1 MTDYIARAFPWM
13 LLAPALL
20 PLVYVSGLL
29 YPFVAPKTLFFR
41 ALAIVAAAAFAHLAL
56 SRHTF
61 RWGRLRHPVSWIP
74 GALLAATYATSL
86 VGVDF
91 YHSFWSIYDR
101 GDGLL
106 TQTAAT
112 LFFYLVLLYADK
124 DFLRRLLPAVGWVGS
139 LVALYA
145 VLQWLQLTFG
155 VNVPLVTDET
165 RGRVGSTLGNAAF
178 LAAYLGLTFFATVA
192 VVSEYWRAMRHA
204 PWTAKVLFSGAALQL
219 LAIFLTATR
228 GGILAFVLIGL
239 LITAYLAWRGDS
251 STTLGASGR
260 ARTYARGGL
269 AVALLVAALFVGFRE
284 QIAQVPI
291 APLQR
296 IASISLEDV
305 TVSSR
310 LFVWENVGREALKQ
324 PITGVGAEHVDI
336 LFNRVYDPSAIVEE
350 WFDRSHNAYLDY
362 FVQYGVLGFLLYFAL
377 VASLAWTSW
386 RLWQKRKEQPLGDF
400 KPTYGL
406 FILLAVLVYAMQNFF
421 VFDTSMTL
429 WLLLALLAAALAA
442 SDETTPATP
451 SRITLP
457 RYVSLLA
464 GVVILTFLYPVFIQP
479 LRANL
484 ALAEAYIYHVVD
496 IARTKS
502 VLERGLSLNTYADIE
517 YGYQLYSMYTERQ
530 QNMLEG
536 EELITAYE
544 FARDTLTKNYERYPY
559 DARTAVYLAH
569 VFDYAPEDAEV
580 DEEFLRAV
588 LASAIELSPKR
599 IQPWYLLANISLKK
613 GDKMTGAARDR
624 EYRDAIEVLKEYA
637 DTVPEYAEPRYII
650 AGLYLVMGERTE
662 AANWAA
668 EGLALYTKRH
678 PDTAERAVK
687 YYIGIDDWP
696 NALRFMQVIVSED
709 SEKYEEVYDLAKL
722 YFLTGDKEHALQI
735 IERLRRDSPGLV
747 ETDPAFV
754 RALGS

>member
-1 MTDYIARAFPWM
+1 MTELIARAFPWI
-13 LLAPALL
+13 LLAPAVL
-20 PLVYVSGLL
+20 PLVYVEGLL

-41 ALAIVAAAAFAHLAL
+41 ALAIVAAAAFVYLVF
-56 SRHTF
+56 SGHTF
-61 RWGRLRHPVSWIP
+61 RFGRLRHLVSWIP
-74 GALLAATYATSL
+74 GALLVVAYITSF
-86 VGVDF
+86 VGTDF

-106 TQTAAT
+106 TLTAAV
-112 LFFYLVLLYADK
+112 LFFYLILLYADK
-124 DFLRRLLPAVGWVGS
+124 DFLRRLLTAVAWVGS

-155 VNVPLVTDET
+155 VNIPLITDET

-178 LAAYLGLTFFATVA
+178 LAAYLGLTFFATLS

-239 LITAYLAWRGDS
+239 LITVYLAWRGE
-251 STTLGASGR
+251 GR
-260 ARTYARGGL
+260 RRTYARGGL
-269 AVALLVAALFVGFRE
+269 AAALLVAALFVGFRE

-336 LFNRVYDPSAIVEE
+336 LFNRVYDPSAIVEQ

-362 FVQYGVLGFLLYFAL
+362 FVQYGILGFLLYFAL

-386 RLWQKRKEQPLGDF
+386 RLWQKRGEQPLGDL
-400 KPTYGL
+400 KATYGL
-406 FILLAVLVYAMQNFF
+406 YILLAVLVYAMQNFF

-429 WLLLALLAAALAA
+429 WLLLALLAAAYAA
-442 SDETTPATP
+442 SDETTSTTP

-457 RYVSLLA
+457 RHVSLLA

-484 ALAEAYIYHVVD
+484 ALAEAYIYHIVD
-496 IARTKS
+496 IDRTTS

-517 YGYQLYSMYTERQ
+517 YGYQLYSMYTDRQ
-530 QNMLEG
+530 QHMLEG

-544 FARDTLTKNYERYPY
+544 FARDTLAANYERYPY

-569 VFDYAPEDAEV
+569 VLDSAPEAAEV

-588 LASAIELSPKR
+588 LARAIELSPKR

-613 GDKMTGAARDR
+613 GDAATGIARNQAYR
-624 EYRDAIEVLKEYA
+624 EAIEVLKEY
-637 DTVPEYAEPRYII
+637 TELVPNYAEPRFII
-650 AGLYLVMGERTE
+650 AGLYLVMGERIE

-668 EGLALYTKRH
+668 EGLALYTKPH
-678 PDTAERAVK
+678 ADTAQRAIK
-687 YYIGIDDWP
+687 YYIGIEDWP
-696 NALRFMQVIVSED
+696 NALRFMQDFVSED

-722 YFLTGDKEHALQI
+722 YFLTGDKDKALQI
-735 IERLRRDSPGLV
+735 VERLRRDAPGLV
-747 ETDPAFV
+747 ETDPAFMQ
-754 RALGS
+754 AIGS

>member
-1 MTDYIARAFPWM
+1 MTDIIARAFPWI
-13 LLAPALL
+13 LLAPAVL
-20 PLVYVSGLL
+20 PLVYIEGLL
-29 YPFVAPKTLFFR
+29 YPFVAPKTLLFR
-41 ALAIVAAAAFAHLAL
+41 VLAIVAAAAFVCLVF
-56 SRHTF
+56 SGHTF
-61 RWGRLRHPVSWIP
+61 RFGRLRHLVSWIP
-74 GALLAATYATSL
+74 GALLVVAYITSF
-86 VGVDF
+86 VGTDF

-106 TQTAAT
+106 TLTAAV
-112 LFFYLVLLYADK
+112 LFFYLILLYADK
-124 DFLRRLLPAVGWVGS
+124 DFLRRLLTAVAWVGS

-178 LAAYLGLTFFATVA
+178 LAAYLGLTFFATLA
-192 VVSEYWRAMRHA
+192 VVSEYWRAMRRA

-251 STTLGASGR
+251 STTFGASGR

-269 AVALLVAALFVGFRE
+269 AAALLVAALFVGFRE

-310 LFVWENVGREALKQ
+310 LFVWEKVGREAIKQ

-362 FVQYGVLGFLLYFAL
+362 FVQYGVLGLLLYLAL
-377 VASLAWTSW
+377 VASLMWTSW
-386 RLWQKRKEQPLGDF
+386 RLSRGQSI
-400 KPTYGL
+400 YGL
-406 FILLAVLVYAMQNFF
+406 SQNGQSRADDDSKKYGSFILLAVLVYTAQNFF
-421 VFDTSMTL
+421 VFDTAMTL

-442 SDETTPATP
+442 SDETTPSIA

-464 GVVILTFLYPVFIQP
+464 GVVILTFLYPVFMQP

-502 VLERGLSLNTYADIE
+502 VLDRGLSLNTYADIE

-544 FARDTLTKNYERYPY
+544 FA
-559 DARTAVYLAH
+559 H
-569 VFDYAPEDAEV
+569 V
-580 DEEFLRAV
+580 
-588 LASAIELSPKR
+588 
-599 IQPWYLLANISLKK
+599 
-613 GDKMTGAARDR
+613 
-624 EYRDAIEVLKEYA
+624 
-637 DTVPEYAEPRYII
+637 
-650 AGLYLVMGERTE
+650 
-662 AANWAA
+662 
-668 EGLALYTKRH
+668 
-678 PDTAERAVK
+678 
-687 YYIGIDDWP
+687 
-696 NALRFMQVIVSED
+696 
-709 SEKYEEVYDLAKL
+709 
-722 YFLTGDKEHALQI
+722 
-735 IERLRRDSPGLV
+735 
-747 ETDPAFV
+747 
-754 RALGS
+754 

>member
-1 MTDYIARAFPWM
+1 
-13 LLAPALL
+13 
-20 PLVYVSGLL
+20 
-29 YPFVAPKTLFFR
+29 
-41 ALAIVAAAAFAHLAL
+41 
-56 SRHTF
+56 
-61 RWGRLRHPVSWIP
+61 
-74 GALLAATYATSL
+74 
-86 VGVDF
+86 
-91 YHSFWSIYDR
+91 
-101 GDGLL
+101 
-106 TQTAAT
+106 
-112 LFFYLVLLYADK
+112 
-124 DFLRRLLPAVGWVGS
+124 GS

-178 LAAYLGLTFFATVA
+178 LAAYLGLTFFATLA
-192 VVSEYWRAMRHA
+192 VVSEYWHAMRRA
-204 PWTAKVLFSGAALQL
+204 PWTAKVLFSGAVLQL

-228 GGILAFVLIGL
+228 GGILALVLIGL
-239 LITAYLAWRGDS
+239 LITAYLAWRGE
-251 STTLGASGR
+251 GR

-269 AVALLVAALFVGFRE
+269 AAALFVAALFVGFRE

-362 FVQYGVLGFLLYFAL
+362 FVQYGILGFLLYFAL
-377 VASLAWTSW
+377 VASLVWTSW
-386 RLWQKRKEQPLGDF
+386 RLWQKRREQPLGDL
-400 KPTYGL
+400 KATYGL

-429 WLLLALLAAALAA
+429 WLLLVLLAAAYAA

-464 GVVILTFLYPVFIQP
+464 GVVILAFLYPVFIQP

-496 IARTKS
+496 IERTTS

-517 YGYQLYSMYTERQ
+517 YGYQLYSMYTDRQ
-530 QNMLEG
+530 QHMLEG

-569 VFDYAPEDAEV
+569 VFDSAP
-580 DEEFLRAV
+580 
-588 LASAIELSPKR
+588 
-599 IQPWYLLANISLKK
+599 
-613 GDKMTGAARDR
+613 
-624 EYRDAIEVLKEYA
+624 
-637 DTVPEYAEPRYII
+637 
-650 AGLYLVMGERTE
+650 
-662 AANWAA
+662 
-668 EGLALYTKRH
+668 
-678 PDTAERAVK
+678 
-687 YYIGIDDWP
+687 
-696 NALRFMQVIVSED
+696 
-709 SEKYEEVYDLAKL
+709 
-722 YFLTGDKEHALQI
+722 
-735 IERLRRDSPGLV
+735 
-747 ETDPAFV
+747 
-754 RALGS
+754 